1 MRLKGEGLGSSD
13 ETVIEGVGT
22 CSGSGEGAEISVGVT
37 DDSVGLEMEGEVAEG
52 SDGAEI
58 CTEEVDSD
66 MTGEMEVDSTEVG
79 GEIKWLNPPLRE
91 ESVVAGLLEL
101 GRGIS
106 SGLASSEIVGTSV
119 GGEMTL
125 SISSACSGSG
135 SILTGS
141 GSSNSIAFSTSTSS
155 SSSSSDSSSTI
166 VLAFCPQRH
175 SAVPK
180 SVEASLRQISQ
191 VSKSVLASVVHSS
204 AVVNVECTS
213 EGDLAVLNS
222 VGVPSAEWK
231 LSSDGMF
238 GRETKEA
245 VDGVFSPS
253 DGS

>member
-1 MRLKGEGLGSSD
+1 MRLKGEGLGSSG
-13 ETVIEGVGT
+13 ERVIEGGVIEGGVIEGVDT

-37 DDSVGLEMEGEVAEG
+37 DDSVGLEMEREVAEG

-58 CTEEVDSD
+58 CTEEVDCD

-106 SGLASSEIVGTSV
+106 SGLASSEIVGTSD

-125 SISSACSGSG
+125 STSAGSGSG

-141 GSSNSIAFSTSTSS
+141 GSSTSISFSTSTSS
-155 SSSSSDSSSTI
+155 SSSSNSSSTM
-166 VLAFCPQRH
+166 VMAFCPQRH

-191 VSKSVLASVVHSS
+191 VSKSVLASVVHNS
-204 AVVNVECTS
+204 AVVKVECTS

-222 VGVPSAEWK
+222 VGVPSAEW
-231 LSSDGMF
+231 
-238 GRETKEA
+238 
-245 VDGVFSPS
+245 
-253 DGS
+253 